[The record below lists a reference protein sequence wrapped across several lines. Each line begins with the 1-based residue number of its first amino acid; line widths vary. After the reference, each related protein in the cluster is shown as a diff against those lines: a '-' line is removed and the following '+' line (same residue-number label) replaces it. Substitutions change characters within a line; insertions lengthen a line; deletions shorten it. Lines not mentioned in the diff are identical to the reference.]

1 MKRLVY
7 IFIFLSFLISP
18 LLSSSQTR
26 KISGTVL
33 SFNKYPVKG
42 VIVKAKKAK
51 TEAITNE
58 AGEFEIEVNPKDVLR
73 IKESV
78 FLEYNQKI
86 TEEMKS
92 LKINLIFDNKGKNI
106 DIAAEAGYL
115 SREDLEYAVENLYLE
130 NNIYAN
136 FVNVFDA
143 IKYALPETSII
154 VEGGQKA
161 IQFRGAKSIYGSNAA
176 LLLVD
181 GVIVDDVSFINPLE
195 IISISKLSTSQ
206 ASLYG
211 ARAANGVI
219 LIETR

>member
-1 MKRLVY
+1 MKRIVHT
-7 IFIFLSFLISP
+7 FIFFSFLILPILCSG
-18 LLSSSQTR
+18 QTR
-26 KISGTVL
+26 KLSGTVL

-42 VIVKAKKAK
+42 VTVKAKKAK
-51 TEAITNE
+51 TIAITNE
-58 AGEFEIEVNPKDVLR
+58 AGQFELEVKTKDVLR

-78 FLEYNQKI
+78 FVEYNQKI
-86 TEEMKS
+86 TEEMQS
-92 LKINLIFDNKGKNI
+92 LKINLLFDNKGKNI
-106 DIAAEAGYL
+106 EIAADAGYL

-130 NNIYAN
+130 NNIYAK
-136 FVNVFDA
+136 FTDVFDA
-143 IKYALPETSII
+143 IKYSLPETSII
-154 VEGGQKA
+154 VEGGQRA

-181 GVIVDDVSFINPLE
+181 GVIVEDVSFINPPQ
-195 IISISKLSTSQ
+195 IVSISKLSTSQ

>member
-1 MKRLVY
+1 MKRIVHTL
-7 IFIFLSFLISP
+7 IFFSFLIFP
-18 LLSSSQTR
+18 ILCSSQTR

-42 VIVKAKKAK
+42 VTVKAKKAK
-51 TEAITNE
+51 TIAITNE
-58 AGEFEIEVNPKDVLR
+58 AGQFELEVKTKDVLR

-78 FLEYNQKI
+78 FVEYNQKI
-86 TEEMKS
+86 TEEMQS
-92 LKINLIFDNKGKNI
+92 LKINLLFDNKGKNI
-106 DIAAEAGYL
+106 EIAADAGYL

-130 NNIYAN
+130 NNIYAK
-136 FVNVFDA
+136 FTDVFDA

-154 VEGGQKA
+154 VEGGQRA

-181 GVIVDDVSFINPLE
+181 GVIVEDVSFINPPQ
-195 IISISKLSTSQ
+195 IVSISKLSTSQ

>member
-1 MKRLVY
+1 MKRIVHTL
-7 IFIFLSFLISP
+7 IFFGFVIFPILC
-18 LLSSSQTR
+18 SSQTR
-26 KISGTVL
+26 NISGTVL

-42 VIVKAKKAK
+42 VTVKAKKAK

-58 AGEFEIEVNPKDVLR
+58 AGQFELEVKTKDVLR

-78 FLEYNQKI
+78 FVEYNQKI
-86 TEEMKS
+86 TEEMQS
-92 LKINLIFDNKGKNI
+92 LKINLLFDNKGKNI
-106 DIAAEAGYL
+106 ELAVDAGYL

-136 FVNVFDA
+136 FVDVFDA

-154 VEGGQKA
+154 VEGGQRA
-161 IQFRGAKSIYGSNAA
+161 IQFRGAKSVYGSNAA

-181 GVIVDDVSFINPLE
+181 GVIVEDVSFINPPQ
-195 IISISKLSTSQ
+195 IVSISKLSTSQ
-206 ASLYG
+206 AALYG

-219 LIETR
+219 LIQTR